1 MPATTEH
8 GGASTAA
15 AHDAQLSAKAL
26 ICKIVDKLKPDER
39 GGVSYTK
46 HARASQLL
54 CALREAVSAG
64 DVPTRKLQ
72 RKLAF
77 TGIDVWRCSN
87 VGGAEMDAESCELLN
102 RTAVLIFATLSAI
115 EVARA
120 ADEAVPEA
128 FMSSVCVDAETE
140 KQAKRVETDVFSLT
154 NSIPLW
160 CLLTA
165 SGDGGKGRKR
175 ARVAAPTS
183 SSGGGSSEYET
194 ENDAADDE
202 AEEDYD
208 SDVEYSEEQT
218 RNAKR
223 ATEIDPESLSACF
236 LERGTREIR
245 SESLGRLS
253 VAATQYYRAAS
264 SACIQKILLGDAS
277 AGGFGGLGSM
287 RLKKLSKAE
296 RDEKLYA
303 IVQAA
308 DSEAGQQL
316 IRDLAL
322 SFWLP
327 ANVVGV
333 RRALLLP
340 RAAQTAAGVD
350 FPELMSRA
358 HNLAMAGSEYVWKN
372 SNAPS
377 EKMVVLLAGLAL
389 MTTTSNSTQKSD
401 IVRKA
406 IAFNGRVQLPF
417 LELVPPS
424 GTDAALP
431 RLCLLPQANRWVNY
445 ALRQN
450 GTCEIVW
457 SERGMRGFFAGA
469 LNMVF

>member
-39 GGVSYTK
+39 GGVSYTR
-46 HARASQLL
+46 HTRASQLL

-72 RKLAF
+72 RKLSFA
-77 TGIDVWRCSN
+77 GIEAWRCSN
-87 VGGAEMDAESCELLN
+87 VGGAEMDAQACELLN

-128 FMSSVCVDAETE
+128 FMSSVSVDAETE
-140 KQAKRVETDVFSLT
+140 KQTKRVETDVVSLA
-154 NSIPLW
+154 NSVPLW
-160 CLLTA
+160 CLLTT

-183 SSGGGSSEYET
+183 SSSEYET

-202 AEEDYD
+202 AEEYD
-208 SDVEYSEEQT
+208 SDVEYSEEET

-223 ATEIDPESLSACF
+223 AAEIDSETLSACF

-253 VAATQYYRAAS
+253 VVASQYYRAAS
-264 SACIQKILLGDAS
+264 SACIQKILLADAS
-277 AGGFGGLGSM
+277 AAGFGGLGSM
-287 RLKKLSKAE
+287 RLKKLSNVE
-296 RDEKLYA
+296 RDEKLFA

-340 RAAQTAAGVD
+340 RAVQTAAGVD

-389 MTTTSNSTQKSD
+389 MTTTSTSTQKSD

-417 LELVPPS
+417 LEAIPPT
-424 GTDAALP
+424 GADAALP

-445 ALRQN
+445 AIRQN

-457 SERGMRGFFAGA
+457 SERGIRGFFAGA

>member
-1 MPATTEH
+1 
-8 GGASTAA
+8 
-15 AHDAQLSAKAL
+15 
-26 ICKIVDKLKPDER
+26 
-39 GGVSYTK
+39 
-46 HARASQLL
+46 
-54 CALREAVSAG
+54 
-64 DVPTRKLQ
+64 
-72 RKLAF
+72 
-77 TGIDVWRCSN
+77 
-87 VGGAEMDAESCELLN
+87 
-102 RTAVLIFATLSAI
+102 LIFATLSAI

-128 FMSSVCVDAETE
+128 FMNSVSVDAETE
-140 KQAKRVETDVFSLT
+140 KQAKRVETDVFSLA
-154 NSIPLW
+154 NSVPLW
-160 CLLTA
+160 CLLTASA

-175 ARVAAPTS
+175 ARAAAPAS
-183 SSGGGSSEYET
+183 SSGGGSEYET

-202 AEEDYD
+202 VEEYD
-208 SDVEYSEEQT
+208 SDVEYTEEET

-223 ATEIDPESLSACF
+223 AIEIDPETLATCF

-245 SESLGRLS
+245 AESLGRLS
-253 VAATQYYRAAS
+253 VVAAQYYRAAS
-264 SACIQKILLGDAS
+264 SACIEKILLADAS
-277 AGGFGGLGSM
+277 AAGFGGLGSM
-287 RLKKLSKAE
+287 RLKKLNKAE
-296 RDEKLYA
+296 RDEKLFA
-303 IVQAA
+303 IVQAG

-340 RAAQTAAGVD
+340 RAVQTTAGID

-389 MTTTSNSTQKSD
+389 MTTTSTSTQKSD

-417 LELVPPS
+417 LELVPPT
-424 GTDAALP
+424 GADAALP
-431 RLCLLPQANRWVNY
+431 RLCLLPNASRWVTY
-445 ALRQN
+445 AIRQN

-457 SERGMRGFFAGA
+457 SERGIRGFFAGA